1 MDIILPNRT
10 MKALLSSI
18 PPNSMQAILHASPAN
33 RSVLGQLVA
42 GELAGTMLMRDAV
55 ALSRTPINTPP
66 SYATDAG
73 RIRFSRMPR
82 ELGFRGA
89 SPDGHTAATRLCQ
102 CEKQQVGTTSSSQS
116 NRIDHRRCLGRS
128 CRRKRWDRRND

>member
-55 ALSRTPINTPP
+55 ALSRTPMNTPP
-66 SYATDAG
+66 SYPTDGG
-73 RIRFSRMPR
+73 RVRFSWIPR
-82 ELGFRGA
+82 EPGSAAHLPTDIQPRSVSANVRNNRLELLLQAEAIELTIVGA
-89 SPDGHTAATRLCQ
+89 
-102 CEKQQVGTTSSSQS
+102 
-116 NRIDHRRCLGRS
+116 
-128 CRRKRWDRRND
+128 